1 MDDYN
6 KHRSMVWPDPYLVPS
21 LRDPRIKWTIHG
33 LLRKARIHALSSATH
48 GLLSVVCPQHTCIH
62 TIFYCR
68 LLTDDIY

>member
-48 GLLSVVCPQHTCIH
+48 ARIVICGLRTTYMYTYNILLSLA
-62 TIFYCR
+62 YR
-68 LLTDDIY
+68 